1 MREEN
6 FWYLKPRYSEVR
18 VITRRVIARHGC
30 IERLVMDNRDIP
42 VEGKIKFLK
51 TTKTQHG
58 KTLQKFSLPD
68 ENETLRVISYFPDT
82 P

>member
-1 MREEN
+1 MIKILTFET
-6 FWYLKPRYSEVR
+6 LIP
-18 VITRRVIARHGC
+18 C

-51 TTKTQHG
+51 TTQTQQG

-68 ENETLRVISYFPDT
+68 ENETLRVISYFPDSPEDMLT
-82 P
+82 VILFYSCII